1 MSVLLYRVRQF
12 MRNRGIMSNASL
24 RVGIIGAG
32 IGKSHAEGYAK
43 QSRVTIAAIAGL
55 DERVKTLAATYGA
68 RTYGDY
74 SELLAQPDIDAV
86 SVCVP
91 NGLHAEVTIAALKA
105 GKHVLVEK
113 PLARNPAE
121 GESMLAAAK
130 AAGKTLMISF
140 NHRQRS
146 DVQYIKQMIDSGRL
160 GRIYYAK
167 SYWMRRAGIPGINSW
182 FVNKEMAGGGPMID
196 LGVHMLD
203 IAMYL
208 MGEPTPLAVTA
219 ATYAEFGPRG
229 QKGSAGIRQEVKGN
243 YGVEDLATAMIRLDG
258 GATLHLETSW
268 ATHGP
273 NGDDFGIILYG
284 TEGGAELKVVDYNNV
299 KTVRI
304 FYDEKDGTPVDLVP
318 NIKPGGGHVDVIKN
332 FVEAVLDGAPAIPS
346 AEDGL
351 RRTQVIDA
359 CYRSSAEAR
368 EIRL

>member
-1 MSVLLYRVRQF
+1 MSWLRYHIRRFLQQRGF
-12 MRNRGIMSNASL
+12 MTTAPL
-24 RVGIIGAG
+24 RVGIIGSG
-32 IGKSHAEGYAK
+32 IGRSHAEGYAT

-55 DERVKTLAATYGA
+55 DERSKTLAASYGA
-68 RTYGDY
+68 RHYGEY
-74 SELLAQPDIDAV
+74 AELLAQSDIDAV

-91 NGLHAEVTIAALKA
+91 NGLHAEVTLAALAA

-113 PLARNPAE
+113 PLARTPAE

-130 AAGKTLMISF
+130 AAGKILMISF

-146 DVQYIKQMIDSGRL
+146 DVQYIKQIIESGRL

-182 FVNKEMAGGGPMID
+182 FVNKNMAGGGPLID

-208 MGEPTPLAVTA
+208 MGEPTPVAVNA

-229 QKGSAGIRQEVKGN
+229 QKGMNSVRQTVEGK
-243 YGVEDLATAMIRLDG
+243 YEVEDLATAMIRLEG
-258 GATLHLETSW
+258 GATLQLETSW
-268 ATHGP
+268 ASHGP

-284 TEGGAELKVVDYNNV
+284 TEGGAELKVVDYHNV

-304 FYDEKDGTPVDLVP
+304 FYDEANGTPVDLVP
-318 NIKPGGGHVDVIKN
+318 NIKPGGGHVDVINN
-332 FVEAVLDGAPAIPS
+332 FVAAILDGAPAIPS

-359 CYRSSAEAR
+359 CYRSSAEGR

>member
-1 MSVLLYRVRQF
+1 MAFSYRVRRFLQQ
-12 MRNRGIMSNASL
+12 RGYMTTAQL

-43 QSRVTIAAIAGL
+43 QSRVQITAIAGL
-55 DERVKTLAATYGA
+55 DDRVKTLAGTYGA

-74 SELLAQPDIDAV
+74 TELLAQPDIDAV

-91 NGLHAEVTIAALKA
+91 NGLHHEVTIAALKA

-113 PLARNPAE
+113 PLARTPAE
-121 GESMLAAAK
+121 GQEMLDAAK
-130 AAGKTLMISF
+130 AAGKILMISF

-146 DVQYIKQMIDSGRL
+146 DVQYIKQQIDSGRL

-182 FVNKEMAGGGPMID
+182 FVNKNMAGGGPLID

-208 MGEPTPLAVTA
+208 LDEPKPLAVSA
-219 ATYAEFGPRG
+219 ATFAEFGPRG
-229 QKGSAGIRQEVKGN
+229 QKGSAGVRQNVEGS
-243 YGVEDLATAMIRLDG
+243 YEVEDLGTAMIRLEG
-258 GATLHLETSW
+258 GAMLHLEASW

-284 TEGGAELKVVDYNNV
+284 TEGGAELKVVNYNNTN
-299 KTVRI
+299 TVRI
-304 FYDEKDGTPVDLVP
+304 FYDEKDGTQVDLTP
-318 NIKPGGGHVDVIKN
+318 KIIPGGGHADVIKN
-332 FVEAVLDGAPAIPS
+332 FVGAILDNAPAIPS

-359 CYRSSAEAR
+359 CYRSSIEGY